1 MFVLL
6 RRMVCL
12 AKVRVVPQSM
22 VGLSPF
28 QNFCGQ
34 VCIAHVMNVYE
45 SKKNFCLNDMN
56 RLFDSF
62 DGTETS

>member
-28 QNFCGQ
+28 QSFCGQ
-34 VCIAHVMNVYE
+34 FCMAHVMNVYE
-45 SKKNFCLNDMN
+45 SKKFCLNDLN
-56 RLFDSF
+56 GLFDSF